1 MFVSKEG
8 KGARMARW
16 KKLVF
21 PVLVVA
27 LITGC
32 AHKYSAEEYNAL
44 EAKLKGRDEN
54 ITLLNAENQQTK
66 AQFMELRNEAR
77 KAREEKEE
85 CVRDKQA
92 YLDKQIETLQQNKEL
107 LLQISHFKTLMQ
119 ERKDMAGRVNK
130 IYEYASTL
138 LDQERLAD
146 QVYIIKNTEKIKII
160 LPQRVVFAGPRSAWL
175 TPKGVRLVEKIAK
188 GLKRLDPGYIEIGG
202 HTDNAFL
209 PEIVKKVYPNNWSL
223 SQARA
228 IAVLEI
234 FEDQGIKTSRMCAI
248 AYADTRPVGDNSSEE
263 GMAMNRRVE
272 ITILP

>member
-1 MFVSKEG
+1 
-8 KGARMARW
+8 MARW
-16 KKLVF
+16 IKLVF
-21 PVLVVA
+21 PALVVA

-32 AHKYSAEEYNAL
+32 AHKYSADEYNAL
-44 EAKLKGRDEN
+44 DAKLKRSEQT
-54 ITLLNAENQQTK
+54 ITLLNAENQHIQS
-66 AQFMELRNEAR
+66 QFMELRAEAR

-85 CVRDKQA
+85 CIRDKQA

-107 LLQISHFKTLMQ
+107 LQQVSHFKTLMQ
-119 ERKDMAGRVNK
+119 ERKDMAGRINK
-130 IYEYASTL
+130 IYEYTATL
-138 LDQERLAD
+138 LDQERLSD
-146 QVYIIKNTEKIKII
+146 QAYIIKNTEKVKII

-175 TPKGVRLVEKIAK
+175 TPKGVRLVEKIAR

-209 PEIVKKVYPNNWSL
+209 PEIVKKVYPNNWAL

-234 FEDQGIKTSRMCAI
+234 FENEGIKPNRMCAI
-248 AYADTRPVGDNSSEE
+248 AYADTRPIGDNNSEE

>member
-1 MFVSKEG
+1 
-8 KGARMARW
+8 MARW
-16 KKLVF
+16 KMLVHS
-21 PVLVVA
+21 VLMVA
-27 LITGC
+27 LGCGC

-44 EAKLKGRDEN
+44 EAKLKRSEDY
-54 ITLLNAENQQTK
+54 IALLKAEHQQTM
-66 AQFMELRNEAR
+66 AQFTELRSEAR

-85 CVRDKQA
+85 CIRDKQA

-107 LLQISHFKTLMQ
+107 LQQVSHFKTLMQ

-130 IYEYASTL
+130 IYDYTATL

-146 QVYIIKNTEKIKII
+146 QVYIIKNTEKVKII
-160 LPQRVVFAGPRSAWL
+160 LPQRVAFAGPRSAWL
-175 TPKGVRLVEKIAK
+175 TPKGLRIVEKIAR

-234 FEDQGIKTSRMCAI
+234 FENEGIKTNRMCAI
-248 AYADTRPVGDNSSEE
+248 AYADTRPVADNTSEE